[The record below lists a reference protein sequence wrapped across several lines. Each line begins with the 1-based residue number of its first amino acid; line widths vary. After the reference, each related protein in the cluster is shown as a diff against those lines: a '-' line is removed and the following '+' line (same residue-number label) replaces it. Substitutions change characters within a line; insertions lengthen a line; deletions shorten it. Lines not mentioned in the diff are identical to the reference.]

1 MEGLLHV
8 HAAGLDKFGKNVPL
22 GPDDGLIIPLHAA
35 GDHQIPAGLHGA
47 GLHHAAHGDVADAD
61 HRHGERLAAEHA
73 PVEEAVTE
81 RHPQF
86 IQIGR
91 RGQPPFSHAF
101 DRLCT

>member
-1 MEGLLHV
+1 MLARHVADHHFGHRGL
-8 HAAGLDKFGKNVPL
+8 AR
-22 GPDDGLIIPLHAA
+22 
-35 GDHQIPAGLHGA
+35 
-47 GLHHAAHGDVADAD
+47 AAHGDVADAD